1 MTTLTMKEVK
11 HFLNNNPSFEDM
23 DKRKKAVENSQLSP
37 PQKDQELL
45 RLAWDRAERRDYFK
59 AYKELQK
66 RNRELRAKC

>member
-11 HFLNNNPSFEDM
+11 EFLDNNPTFMDM
-23 DKRKKAVENSQLSP
+23 DEKIKIVEDSQLP
-37 PQKDQELL
+37 EQEKKQVLL

-66 RNRELRAKC
+66 RNREVFAK

>member
-11 HFLNNNPSFEDM
+11 EFLDNNPTFMDM
-23 DKRKKAVENSQLSP
+23 DEKIKIVEQSQLP
-37 PQKDQELL
+37 EQEKKQVLL

-66 RNRELRAKC
+66 RNREVFAK

>member
-11 HFLNNNPSFEDM
+11 EFLDNNPTFMDM
-23 DKRKKAVENSQLSP
+23 DKKIKIVEQSQLP
-37 PQKDQELL
+37 EQEKKQVLL

-66 RNRELRAKC
+66 RNREF

>member
-11 HFLNNNPSFEDM
+11 EFLDNNPTFMDM
-23 DKRKKAVENSQLSP
+23 DKKIKIVEQSQLP
-37 PQKDQELL
+37 EQEKKQVLL

-66 RNRELRAKC
+66 RNREVFAK